1 VINQARQHSTKTG
14 QLQISREFDLCNHGT
29 RRSRRHYIG
38 DLHAL
43 AGNFMRALATPRA
56 AGPWSLNSLR
66 EKLLKVDAKVVSD
79 GRDITFEIAEVL
91 VSWQMLAE
99 ISC

>member
-1 VINQARQHSTKTG
+1 
-14 QLQISREFDLCNHGT
+14 
-29 RRSRRHYIG
+29 
-38 DLHAL
+38 
-43 AGNFMRALATPRA
+43 MRALATPRA

-66 EKLLKVDAKVVSD
+66 EKLLKVDAKVVSH

-91 VSWQMLAE
+91 VSWEMSAE